1 MRQLF
6 FICLR
11 KVYKTDDH
19 RNGTE
24 QKKHRTEKTDEKRV
38 MDHDNP
44 PATIGTAATSTWIC
58 AGLLIQKFYMKHYR
72 VINIILALTL
82 LECIWSMLKA

>member
-1 MRQLF
+1 
-6 FICLR
+6 
-11 KVYKTDDH
+11 
-19 RNGTE
+19 
-24 QKKHRTEKTDEKRV
+24 

>member
-1 MRQLF
+1 MSSGKGTGLEIDDGEDNDGEAEKQDVQSE
-6 FICLR
+6 CP
-11 KVYKTDDH
+11 YKT
-19 RNGTE
+19 RRGF
-24 QKKHRTEKTDEKRV
+24 KLLI
-38 MDHDNP
+38 
-44 PATIGTAATSTWIC
+44 ATIGTAATSTWIC